1 MLADHCSTEASGK
14 KYMMMETVIY
24 SREYLF
30 VKELRDTGKL
40 GKIQF
45 LRAATNR
52 ICTDGQAIGRPS
64 AHALCYPCCKPL
76 PCNGCAMA
84 EYVSCF
90 GSGKIAD
97 PLIPKY
103 GSPFAVETAHIKLK
117 GSDLSAEVTRSLFD
131 VARQYIE
138 SFDVYGSE
146 MSFEWQLVSNEEP
159 VVHLGGE
166 DAKHAAIKD
175 YAHLLPEGIRE
186 FTTKCVYDMAE
197 NKHLSFIQGSGHG
210 GSHPH
215 LANEFIS
222 AIVEDRDPFRMCL
235 NPRTGLR

>member
-1 MLADHCSTEASGK
+1 MG
-14 KYMMMETVIY
+14 
-24 SREYLF
+24 
-30 VKELRDTGKL
+30 G
-40 GKIQF
+40 
-45 LRAATNR
+45 
-52 ICTDGQAIGRPS
+52 
-64 AHALCYPCCKPL
+64 AL
-76 PCNGCAMA
+76 A

-97 PLIPKY
+97 SLIPKY
-103 GSPFAVETAHIKLK
+103 GSPFAVESAHIKLK
-117 GSDLSAEVTRSLFD
+117 DSDLSAEVTRSLFD

-146 MSFEWQLVSNEEP
+146 MSFEWQLVSDEEP

-166 DAKHAAIKD
+166 EAQHAAIRD

-186 FTTKCVYDMAE
+186 FTTKGVYNMEE

-215 LANEFIS
+215 LAHEFIS
-222 AIVEDRDPFRMCL
+222 AIVEDRDPFPNVFESANWTSVGILAHESAMQGGKL
-235 NPRTGLR
+235 IQLPDYK